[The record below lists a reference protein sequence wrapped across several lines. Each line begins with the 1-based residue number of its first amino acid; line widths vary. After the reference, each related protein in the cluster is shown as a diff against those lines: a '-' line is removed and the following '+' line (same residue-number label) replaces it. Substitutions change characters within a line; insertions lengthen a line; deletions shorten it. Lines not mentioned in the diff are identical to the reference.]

1 MFEKFYEWLGK
12 GLFDIGLVLESIFY
26 TAVNSLGNGLQMMI
40 KSVTLG
46 AVDIGKFEYQSSSY
60 AAYAEQKNG
69 YTDMFSQLRAAP
81 MIRKAEKILK

>member
-1 MFEKFYEWLGK
+1 
-12 GLFDIGLVLESIFY
+12 
-26 TAVNSLGNGLQMMI
+26 MMI